1 MGDSSCVAI
10 GARGRTRTLTLPS
23 PDPAQPAGQ
32 AGEAKTMSTTRDRPR
47 IFSHLT
53 KSRFLHIEDSL
64 ERGKLR
70 FFIGSFERGQG
81 AVEMAFAFMDVE
93 DARVVL
99 SDLSWG
105 KAVDFVDF
113 KGGRD
118 DNQVIMS
125 RVLKITTNENKVWV
139 ELQNGA
145 GEELSGG
152 GVKPK
157 GKATVDISIPLTI
170 FEGRKLAHACLAYI
184 HAWDVQKQIAAVS
197 SDPART
203 RVITDW

>member
-1 MGDSSCVAI
+1 MI
-10 GARGRTRTLTLPS
+10 
-23 PDPAQPAGQ
+23 AQD
-32 AGEAKTMSTTRDRPR
+32 EMSTTRDRPR

-53 KSRFLHIEDSL
+53 KTRFLHIEDSL

-118 DNQVIMS
+118 NNQVIMS
-125 RVLKITTNENKVWV
+125 RVLKIQTTPAKDDQDNLFVGAGKIWIEI
-139 ELQNGA
+139 QNGP

-152 GVKPK
+152 AIKPK
-157 GKATVDISIPLTI
+157 GKPSVAISIPLTI

-184 HAWDVQKQIAAVS
+184 HAWLTSMPGMCRSRSQL
-197 SDPART
+197 
-203 RVITDW
+203 

>member
-1 MGDSSCVAI
+1 
-10 GARGRTRTLTLPS
+10 
-23 PDPAQPAGQ
+23 
-32 AGEAKTMSTTRDRPR
+32 MSTPIDRPR
-47 IFSHLT
+47 MFSHLT
-53 KSRFLHIEDSL
+53 RTRFLHIEDDL
-64 ERGKLR
+64 GHAKLR

-81 AVEMAFAFMDVE
+81 AVSMAYAFMDVE

-105 KAVDFVDF
+105 KPVDFSDF

-118 DNQVIMS
+118 SSNMLSS
-125 RVLKITTNENKVWV
+125 RVLKIQTTPAKDDQDNLFVGAGKIWIEI
-139 ELQNGA
+139 QNGP

-152 GVKPK
+152 AIKPK
-157 GKATVDISIPLTI
+157 GKPSVEISIPLTI

-184 HAWDVQKQIAAVS
+184 HAWDVQKQIAAVG
-197 SDPART
+197 SDPSRT